1 MGLTAIPARAPSLV
15 VALTGN
21 IASGKSTVAQ
31 RFAAHGATILDADR
45 AAHDAVAP
53 GTAALA
59 AIAARFGAGILRP
72 DGTLDRAALGRLV
85 FGDPRARRD
94 LEAIVHP
101 AVGRARDAAVAAAR
115 AEGTRVVVCDIP
127 LVFEARL
134 APEFACIVLVDAPE
148 AARLARLVR
157 DRGMAEDDAR
167 ARIAA
172 QLPARLK
179 RPRVDVVI
187 ENDADLA
194 TLAARADAAWARLVA
209 RAWPV
214 AGDASGSDHSRRGPN
229 P

>member
-1 MGLTAIPARAPSLV
+1 VSGAVPAPSLV

-21 IASGKSTVAQ
+21 IASGKSTVAR
-31 RFAAHGATILDADR
+31 RFAEHGATILDADR

-53 GTAALA
+53 GTPALA
-59 AIAARFGAGILRP
+59 AIVARFGTGVLRA
-72 DGTLDRAALGRLV
+72 DGALDRPALGRIV
-85 FGDPRARRD
+85 FGDARALRD

-115 AEGTRVVVCDIP
+115 AAGTRVIVCDIP

-134 APEFACIVLVDAPE
+134 AAEFACIVLVDAPE
-148 AARLARLVR
+148 EARLARLVG
-157 DRGMAEDDAR
+157 DRGMAADDAR

-187 ENDADLA
+187 ENDGDLA
-194 TLAARADAAWARLVA
+194 TLAARVDAAWARVVA

-214 AGDASGSDHSRRGPN
+214 AGDAFRSDHSRRTPH